1 MKLWWRLIQFGFH
14 LLYNQLA
21 FTYDMVSWLVS
32 LGLWRHWQRAAISF
46 LPPPA
51 NAPILELAHGT
62 GNLQLDLRAAGY
74 QSIGY
79 DLSPYMGRIARRKL
93 LHAGY
98 PLRLVRGKAQQLPF
112 PANTFPAI
120 IATFPTAF
128 IIEPSTLKEAH
139 RVLRDDG
146 MLIIVTSGMFTGGGV
161 LKRFIEW
168 LYVITGQRKSHLS
181 LRYFADYGFTA
192 SLEQVACPRSFA
204 QVIIARKI

>member
-32 LGLWRHWQRAAISF
+32 LGSWRHWQRAVIPF

-51 NAPILELAHGT
+51 DVPILELAHGT
-62 GNLQLDLRAAGY
+62 GNLQLDLLAAGY
-74 QSIGY
+74 QTIGY

-93 LHAGY
+93 LRAGY
-98 PLRLVRGKAQQLPF
+98 QMRLVRGKAQQLPF
-112 PANTFPAI
+112 PTGVFAAVVV
-120 IATFPTAF
+120 TFPTAF
-128 IIEPSTLKEAH
+128 IIEPATLKEAH
-139 RVLRDDG
+139 RVLSDDG
-146 MLIIVTSGMFTGGGV
+146 VLIVVSGGMLTGGGL

-181 LRYFADYGFTA
+181 LHYFEDFGFTV
-192 SLEQVACPRSFA
+192 SLEQVACPRSIA
-204 QVIIARKI
+204 QVLIARKI